1 MESLGFIESN
11 KILSLII
18 SDMNCS
24 TEEIKE
30 IRGFQ
35 FFINSCDKDELYKK
49 ISEIKSLSDSSG
61 KTYILRIAESN
72 YFRFE
77 LLFIPNAVT
86 LLSVATARGT
96 NNINLRDF
104 ESLDD
109 LISLSCC
116 TSSNEQLKEASKNF
130 LTERSNEA
138 EIVDFF
144 SRKEEVEVNL
154 DCSNVTWKEIKFPE
168 TVEGRWNTTELA
180 TVGKL
185 SLKALAGQVKFLT
198 ISTERP
204 QNSIKFTSFE
214 RLSSLCCFLNLVK
227 KKIDECP
234 ALIDAIKPFLTQ
246 ERKRRSRK

>member
-1 MESLGFIESN
+1 M
-11 KILSLII
+11 K
-18 SDMNCS
+18 CS

-30 IRGFQ
+30 MRGFQ
-35 FFINSCDKDELYKK
+35 FFVNNRDKDELYKR

-77 LLFIPNAVT
+77 LLFIPNTVT

-104 ESLDD
+104 ESLDG

-116 TSSNEQLKEASKNF
+116 ASSNDQLKEASKSF
-130 LTERSNEA
+130 LTERGNEA
-138 EIVDFF
+138 EIVDLF
-144 SRKEEVEVNL
+144 SQKEEVEVNV
-154 DCSNVTWKEIKFPE
+154 DCSKVQWNEIKFPE
-168 TVEGRWNTTELA
+168 VVEGKWNTTELA

-204 QNSIKFTSFE
+204 QNSIKFISFD
-214 RLSSLCCFLNLVK
+214 RFSSLCCFLNLVK
-227 KKIDECP
+227 KKLDECP
-234 ALIDAIKPFLTQ
+234 AIVEAIKPFLTQ
-246 ERKRRSRK
+246 EKKRKSRKQ